1 MDPKAIR
8 FSSTKWADHQLNVC
22 PLLRTESFDYCTS
35 EKIEHRLSLLLS
47 MSLIL
52 IWGMKLPV
60 VRIARMGGQ
69 YAKPRSKQTEIV
81 DGKEVMSFRSVTSP

>member
-1 MDPKAIR
+1 
-8 FSSTKWADHQLNVC
+8 
-22 PLLRTESFDYCTS
+22 
-35 EKIEHRLSLLLS
+35 

-81 DGKEVMSFRSVTSP
+81 DGKEVMSFRSVTSPKAASAFRKLTPDVPHCAAATT